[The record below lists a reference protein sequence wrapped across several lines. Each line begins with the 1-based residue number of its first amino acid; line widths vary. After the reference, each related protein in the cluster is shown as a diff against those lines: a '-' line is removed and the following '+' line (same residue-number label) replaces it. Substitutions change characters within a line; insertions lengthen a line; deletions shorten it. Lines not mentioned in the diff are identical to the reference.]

1 MQIKLFDKNLDI
13 YIFQLDV
20 NNYIKFCPLRGGIIT
35 NWVSD
40 GSEILYFDEI
50 RFQDKS
56 KSIRGGIPILF
67 PVCGSLDLSNS
78 LFGKNYLKLMQHGFA
93 RDLKWKYGL
102 NPNKDSL
109 FFCLKDSETTRR
121 YFPFNFKVRIEI
133 CLKVNCLEFEINIQN
148 NTNREMPINFGL
160 HPYLNISDFKNLDFF
175 DYSINC
181 QDQKTNVLS
190 STSNQ
195 LKNISNG
202 IDLLIYTSGKS
213 SFIDNGF
220 KRQITLN
227 HPYPFDLGVIWT
239 DPPRKM
245 LCLEP
250 WTSPRNSLIDGF
262 RTILIRPNDSQYL
275 NASIQINN
283 LT

>member
-13 YIFQLDV
+13 YIFQLDE
-20 NNYIKFCPLRGGIIT
+20 NNYIKFCPLRGGLIT
-35 NWVSD
+35 HWVSR
-40 GSEILYFDEI
+40 GSEIIYFDEI
-50 RFQDKS
+50 RFKDKS

-78 LFGKNYLKLMQHGFA
+78 RFGAHYSKLMQHGFA
-93 RDLKWKYGL
+93 RDLQWKYGL
-102 NPNKDSL
+102 NPTQGSL
-109 FFCLKDSETTRR
+109 FFSLKDSETTRR
-121 YFPFNFKVRIEI
+121 YFPFYFEVRIEVY
-133 CLKVNCLEFEINIQN
+133 LKVNCLKFEINIHN

-160 HPYLNISDFKNLDFF
+160 HPYINISDFKNLDFF
-175 DYSINC
+175 DYPINC

-190 STSNQ
+190 NTLNQ
-195 LKNISNG
+195 LKKINNG
-202 IDLLIYTSGKS
+202 IDLLFYTSGKS

-227 HPYPFDLGVIWT
+227 HPYPFNLGVIWT

-262 RTILIRPNDSQYL
+262 RTITIRPNGSQEL